1 MFPLPTW
8 VRVCLGIRDQGKPM
22 QNPQGRVWNHRER
35 TACRLLFCSAS
46 FPLRPKLTCPGMA
59 LLNYL
64 LNQSANMLVS
74 VESHPEYDL
83 AFEYDFFLGSVA
95 GNPASLTPRDTA
107 NKPSCFESQRMNLD
121 AAVVDDEDQRE
132 VIPVPP
138 VFFFFSPP
146 QATRNKQYSWKQV
159 CVDHPGPVRKRLSC
173 TAEPGTLWQTTAKA
187 LTQETD
193 VCSGLR
199 PFAGP

>member
-1 MFPLPTW
+1 
-8 VRVCLGIRDQGKPM
+8 
-22 QNPQGRVWNHRER
+22 
-35 TACRLLFCSAS
+35 
-46 FPLRPKLTCPGMA
+46 MA

-74 VESHPEYDL
+74 VVSRSEYDL

-95 GNPASLTPRDTA
+95 RNPASLTPRDTA

-138 VFFFFSPP
+138 VFFFFPHHRLHGISN
-146 QATRNKQYSWKQV
+146 TLGSR
-159 CVDHPGPVRKRLSC
+159 CVWTIP
-173 TAEPGTLWQTTAKA
+173 AQ
-187 LTQETD
+187 
-193 VCSGLR
+193 
-199 PFAGP
+199 